1 MKKILCLLCVGFAL
15 ISCQCKP
22 DAVKAAE
29 DVVTRCF
36 GFFPENVEFALI
48 DKQDSCD
55 VFALSVSNNTLKV
68 EGSSPVALCKGFHDY
83 LLGNGYGIV
92 SWTGNRLALP
102 AELPDMERVV
112 TVSPYRHHLF
122 FNVCT
127 FGYSM
132 PFWTWEEWE
141 KQIDWMAMHGYDMPL
156 MPTASEAI
164 LAKVWSEM
172 GLTQEEIDDYF
183 TDPAHFPWMRMG
195 NMSQMDGPNSPEW
208 YQSQIAL
215 AHQINERELSLGMKP
230 VYNGFA
236 GFVPRA
242 MTERFPNA
250 RFVQSNWHE
259 FSVDVVSP
267 MDSLFQRI
275 GSAYIKEWE
284 KEFGKGEYYLIDCFN
299 EMDIPFGEKGSQERH
314 DALSAYS
321 SAIFES
327 VHSVNPDATWVMQG
341 WILGYQRDLWDNEAL
356 QALLKP
362 VPDNKMIIID
372 LGVDFN
378 EFVWKN
384 GRNWDHFNGFYG
396 KQWIWS
402 TVSNFGG
409 RSTSI
414 GNLEFYLNEP
424 IKALNSPNRGNLVG
438 YGSSP
443 EGIENNEIQYEIFS
457 SAGWSNE
464 PKDLMTFLKNY
475 SIARY
480 GDAPEEIMTFWSEML
495 QSTFSAFSDNARWHW
510 QRRQPYRKADEMNIN
525 EHYYAAI
532 DAFLAAGEKLGMN
545 PLYKI
550 DALQWEAFAYCGRAD
565 EKLDLAHKALDKK
578 NYKKAMAYEKE
589 MEALLMKADSLL
601 CLHPLLNL
609 NYWENLGVK
618 AGTSAAESEK
628 FAFQARKIITT
639 WDGTDHTDY
648 ACRVYGGLIEK
659 WYIPRVRYYFDEVC
673 AGRKN
678 PNMRLVEN
686 IAPWF

>member
-1 MKKILCLLCVGFAL
+1 MKKLLYCLFVGILL

-22 DAVKAAE
+22 AAIQAAE

-36 GFFPENVEFALI
+36 GYFPENVEFALI
-48 DKQDSCD
+48 EKQDSCD
-55 VFALSVSNNTLKV
+55 VFALSVTDGKLLV

-83 LLGNGYGIV
+83 LLDNGYGIV
-92 SWTGNRLALP
+92 SWTGNRLDLP
-102 AELPDMERVV
+102 ASLPDMERKE

-132 PFWTWEEWE
+132 PFWTWEQWE

-156 MPTASEAI
+156 MPTGSEAI
-164 LAKVWSEM
+164 LSKVWLEL

-208 YQSQIAL
+208 YESQIAL
-215 AHQINERELSLGMKP
+215 AHQINDRELSLGMTP

-242 MTERFPNA
+242 MTTRFPES

-275 GSAYIKEWE
+275 GSAYIEAWE
-284 KEFGKGEYYLIDCFN
+284 EEFGKGEYYLIDCFN

-327 VHSVNPDATWVMQG
+327 VNAVNPDATWVMQG
-341 WILGYQRDLWDNEAL
+341 WILGYQRDLWDVEAL
-356 QALLKP
+356 QALLRP
-362 VPDNKMIIID
+362 IPNDKMIIID

-378 EFVWKN
+378 EYIWKN
-384 GRNWDHFNGFYG
+384 GRNWDFYEGFYG

-409 RSTSI
+409 RCTAI

-424 IKALNSPNRGNLVG
+424 LKALESPNRGKLIG

-443 EGIENNEIQYEIFS
+443 EGIENNEIQYEVFS
-457 SAGWSNE
+457 SAGWSSE

-480 GDAPEEIMTFWSEML
+480 GSAPEEIMTFWSEML
-495 QSTFSAFSDNARWHW
+495 QSSYSAFSDNARWHW
-510 QRRQPYRKADEMNIN
+510 QRRQPYRKPDEMKIN

-532 DAFLAAGEKLGMN
+532 DAFLAAADKMGDSE
-545 PLYKI
+545 LYKI

-589 MEALLMKADSLL
+589 MEDLLMKADSLL

-609 NYWENLGVK
+609 NYWENLGRA
-618 AGTSAAESEK
+618 AGTSAEESEK
-628 FAFQARKIITT
+628 FAFQARKIVTT

-648 ACRVYGGLIEK
+648 ACRVWGGLIEK
-659 WYIPRVRYYFDEVC
+659 WYIPRVRYYFEEVC
-673 AGRKN
+673 AGRT
-678 PNMRLVEN
+678 PNMRSVEN